1 MSAALLRLE
10 RFDEPRPPVPVARFG
25 PQDLQAAFERGM
37 QQGRD
42 EARDEQAGRLC
53 RELAGL
59 QAALTDQA
67 ADQTLQ
73 HARALAAM
81 RPLLEALFEGIL
93 PPVAQGRLCSALLT
107 ELERL
112 AGTVTPACGRIRCA
126 PELAP
131 FVATCMALTGLDR
144 LELEDGAPAGTVEL
158 SVLGGT
164 IALDRGAVTDSLR
177 ALVNEFLEDA

>member
-10 RFDEPRPPVPVARFG
+10 RFDEPAPPAPAARFG

-42 EARDEQAGRLC
+42 EARDEQAERLC

-59 QAALTDQA
+59 QATLSEQA
-67 ADQTLQ
+67 ADQILQ
-73 HARALAAM
+73 RARALAAM
-81 RPLLEALFEGIL
+81 RPLLEALFDGIL
-93 PPVAQGRLCSALLT
+93 LAVAQGRLCSALLS

-112 AGTVTPACGRIRCA
+112 AGTATPPCGRIRCA

-131 FVATCMALTGLDR
+131 FVTACMARAGLDR
-144 LELEDGAPAGTVEL
+144 LELEDAAPAGTVEL

-164 IALDRGAVTDSLR
+164 ITLDRGAVADSLR